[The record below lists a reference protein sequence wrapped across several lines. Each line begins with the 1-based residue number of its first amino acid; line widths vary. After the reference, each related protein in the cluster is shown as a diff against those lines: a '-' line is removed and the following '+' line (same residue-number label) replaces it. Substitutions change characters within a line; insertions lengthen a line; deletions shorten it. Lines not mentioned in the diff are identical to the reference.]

1 MSDKAAWNETF
12 VESRVTYTMEL
23 DGKLILVENVPAR
36 VNVDTGERL
45 YAPETVEHLQ
55 ALVRGGRPPQ
65 THDRDARI
73 RVFLT

>member
-1 MSDKAAWNETF
+1 MSDETAWNETF

-23 DGKLILVENVPAR
+23 DGKLIVVENVPAR

-45 YAPETVEHLQ
+45 YSPETVEHLQ
-55 ALVRGGRPPQ
+55 ALVRGGTTPQ
-65 THDRDARI
+65 THDRDAGV

>member
-12 VESRVTYTMEL
+12 VESRVTHTMEL

-36 VNVDTGERL
+36 VNADTGERV

-55 ALVRGGRPPQ
+55 ALVRGERHPERMIE
-65 THDRDARI
+65 TL
-73 RVFLT
+73 VYEFS